1 MEALAVLGGGVW
13 LAKSL
18 LDAPQ
23 RPVNPTRAELRE
35 QMPETPREFLMHEF
49 RENGM
54 IAPNF
59 ASSTNRVPWDPLNPP
74 YHIHRVGEH
83 HMDNPMEECFT
94 LRTNGLEHNR
104 LDWQEQ
110 FVKGK
115 LFILF
120 RRTTSRNRLGHLLL
134 QARFCCLPLLSR
146 KMHLCCNIASHKASN
161 ASAHTDKKEIKQS
174 VTPTHFL
181 FFCRSSKC
189 GAQNQ
194 TAALQ
199 WLQRRDGACSRSP
212 HAAHG
217 MELFASFADRP
228 RLQRRSAVGK
238 SNSQGPSVV
247 YAGCVLPHC
256 ERFAVSLRAVLIK
269 FCSFSRQFDS

>member
-110 FVKGK
+110 FVKGRMNVARK
-115 LFILF
+115 TKQPLYNGFSDEMALAPD
-120 RRTTSRNRLGHLLL
+120 RRTQHMGWN
-134 QARFCCLPLLSR
+134 FLPALPTDQDYNDAAQLA
-146 KMHLCCNIASHKASN
+146 KAIPKDPQLFTPDAFYPTASGL
-161 ASAHTDKKEIKQS
+161 
-174 VTPTHFL
+174 PF
-181 FFCRSSKC
+181 R
-189 GAQNQ
+189 
-194 TAALQ
+194 
-199 WLQRRDGACSRSP
+199 
-212 HAAHG
+212 
-217 MELFASFADRP
+217 
-228 RLQRRSAVGK
+228 
-238 SNSQGPSVV
+238 
-247 YAGCVLPHC
+247 YAPY
-256 ERFAVSLRAVLIK
+256 
-269 FCSFSRQFDS
+269 